1 MMKKMIRLANR
12 VWWTMT
18 CPACGQ
24 DPCNNST
31 TDCRG

>member
-1 MMKKMIRLANR
+1 MLEKLNR
-12 VWWTMT
+12 FIVRWTMT